1 MAANRKKLR
10 MSYKDVWK
18 WWTHKFPSATC
29 APKQLLIFEIQD
41 HLYWHPNL
49 NSLEVGEQAIV
60 ICSQGQASSGS
71 SGSDG
76 EEGKGQGAQS
86 WLSTLTGKPF
96 VFKKMAQLCR
106 MLITCDHWE
115 MFYTYVPHHKADRFY
130 TLRRILLGRP
140 TLVEK
145 RSCCNSAA
153 KKLLCQFGLPL
164 GWYKPPDCKCVPQSF
179 CQDPCF
185 WF

>member
-10 MSYKDVWK
+10 MSYQDVWK
-18 WWTHKFPSATC
+18 WGTHKFPSATC
-29 APKQLLIFEIQD
+29 TPKQLLIFEIQD
-41 HLYWHPNL
+41 HLYWHPNM
-49 NSLEVGEQAIV
+49 NSLGVGEKAIL

-86 WLSTLTGKPF
+86 WLSTLGPESRAECWSLVIIGK
-96 VFKKMAQLCR
+96 CST
-106 MLITCDHWE
+106 LI
-115 MFYTYVPHHKADRFY
+115 RFY
-130 TLRRILLGRP
+130 TLRRILLGWP

-153 KKLLCQFGLPL
+153 KKLLCHFGLPL

-185 WF
+185 